1 MKDDTISRAA
11 SIDALNNVLADYIP
25 CLIGRNEEI
34 PLKCAV
40 AIRNLPSAQ
49 PVLTYQTCSD
59 ALMKMWM
66 DNVLTDG
73 EYNRIMDKL
82 NTWKG
87 NANADHD

>member
-1 MKDDTISRAA
+1 MTDPIERQAA
-11 SIDALNNVLADYIP
+11 IDALNDVLADYIP

-40 AIRNLPSAQ
+40 AIRDLPSAQ
-49 PVLTYQTCSD
+49 PEITYQTCSD
-59 ALMKMWM
+59 ALLKMWI

-82 NTWKG
+82 NAWKG
-87 NANADHD
+87 VQT